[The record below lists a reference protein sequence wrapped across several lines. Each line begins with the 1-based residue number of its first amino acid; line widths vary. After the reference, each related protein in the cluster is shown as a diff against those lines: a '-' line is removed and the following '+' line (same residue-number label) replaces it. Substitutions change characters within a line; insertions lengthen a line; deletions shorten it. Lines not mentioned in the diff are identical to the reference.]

1 MRDHRTK
8 TMRAREFIREAE
20 DADLKQLLQ
29 KDRMPQHYIP
39 PAEYRGK
46 NLSLPRDEQGRP
58 VEPGLQ
64 QPLVSPEDIVL
75 PFAGS
80 LGRKVTQ
87 AVSGAT
93 RGAVATSTPG
103 VAAKSSALAPQA
115 TADLSQKADLA
126 TKYPWTQRTKYSNLP
141 PEGPFSQQ
149 TYLPAMRQ
157 ARQQTPPTSGPFDTF
172 KDLVTAPKINI
183 GDTSFPNPLGAR
195 NIGRQS
201 MSAER
206 LAQNEFKKL
215 YGRSGSA
222 RDLDDATKLDAL
234 RDRYVQRGYQ
244 SLPPGRTDL
253 WFPDNLPRLDPST
266 VRSRPLS
273 QTQVKRELKKQIDTL
288 GQDTIPA
295 LGVDTARLAADYAK
309 NWSAADRDKQQK

>member
-1 MRDHRTK
+1 
-8 TMRAREFIREAE
+8 MRAHEFINEAE
-20 DADLKQLLQ
+20 DAALRKELQ
-29 KDRMPQHYIP
+29 KDWMPQGYVP
-39 PAEYRGK
+39 SAENRGK
-46 NLSLPRDEQGRP
+46 NLTLPRDEKGIP
-58 VEPGLQ
+58 IEPGLEA
-64 QPLVSPEDIVL
+64 PLISPEDIL
-75 PFAGS
+75 FPFAGLS
-80 LGRKVTQ
+80 KKIVQGVTGM
-87 AVSGAT
+87 AKNIGT
-93 RGAVATSTPG
+93 RTAADA
-103 VAAKSSALAPQA
+103 AAKSSIVAPQA
-115 TADLSQKADLA
+115 AADLSQKADLA

-157 ARQQTPPTSGPFDTF
+157 ARQQTAPTSGPFDTF

-183 GDTSFPNPLGAR
+183 GDTSLPNPLGAR
-195 NIGRQS
+195 NIGNPS

-206 LAQNEFKKL
+206 LAQNEFKRL

-244 SLPPGRTDL
+244 SLPPRRTDFD
-253 WFPDNLPRLDPST
+253 FPTNLPKLDPGT

-273 QTQVKRELKKQIDTL
+273 QTQVKREIRKHIDQV

-295 LGVDTARLAADYAK
+295 VGVDTARLAADYAK
-309 NWSAADRDKQQK
+309 NWSAANKDKQQK

>member
-1 MRDHRTK
+1 
-8 TMRAREFIREAE
+8 MRAREFIREAE

-93 RGAVATSTPG
+93 RAATSTPG

-126 TKYPWTQRTKYSNLP
+126 AKYPWTQRTKYSNLP

-157 ARQQTPPTSGPFDTF
+157 ARQQTAPTSGPFDTF

-183 GDTSFPNPLGAR
+183 GDTSLPNPLGAR
-195 NIGRQS
+195 NIGNPS

-206 LAQNEFKKL
+206 LAQNEFKRL

-222 RDLDDATKLDAL
+222 RDLGDATKLDAL

-244 SLPPGRTDL
+244 SLPPRRTDFD
-253 WFPDNLPRLDPST
+253 FPTNLPKLDPGT

-309 NWSAADRDKQQK
+309 NWSADSKDKNKK